1 MTRKYPLL
9 FLACVT
15 ASVVFACSTGSRSLP
30 NSPLSGVSP
39 DTLRERTIVPGVRQH
54 YLWLA
59 EGPWAVQ
66 LIEIDP
72 AACGVVYRTAKAR
85 DQLVGREATSVIA
98 RRMESELGRPVLV
111 AINGDFF
118 SFEPSGVP
126 EGPQVIAGEL
136 VKGPGGHREAVESR
150 RLREQPVFGVTDAGA
165 PFIGDVSLA
174 GSLRVRDGYSAA
186 ISGVNVQVA
195 GGALV
200 LLNGFLGDSTPA
212 DSTAVE
218 LVVHRFNGAST
229 DSTRGVV
236 AYVDTAASGVPL
248 PEGSVVFSGRGRG
261 AVFLRT
267 FSAPGDTLVWTVGF
281 SHVPGP
287 VREMIGGF
295 PLLLQGGE
303 DVLDQVEDLR
313 PAFSAVRHPR
323 TAIGMLSDGRVL
335 LLTVDGRQPGHSEGM
350 TLRELT
356 DLLRALGA
364 TDAINLDGGGS
375 TTLVILGEVMNRP
388 SDAAGERP
396 VANMLLVL
404 GPQTGACG
412 QP

>member
-1 MTRKYPLL
+1 MTRKYPFLL
-9 FLACVT
+9 LAC
-15 ASVVFACSTGSRSLP
+15 AAGVVLACSTGSRPPS
-30 NSPLSGVSP
+30 NVPLSGLSP
-39 DTLRERTIVPGVRQH
+39 DTLRERTIVPGVRQR

-59 EGPWAVQ
+59 EGPWAVH

-72 AACGVVYRTAKAR
+72 TACGVAYRTAKAR
-85 DQLVGREATSVIA
+85 DQLVGREPTSMIA
-98 RRMESELGRPVLV
+98 RRVESALGRPVLV

-118 SFEPSGVP
+118 SFEPPGIP
-126 EGPQVIAGEL
+126 EGPQVIGGEL

-150 RLREQPVFGVTDAGA
+150 RLREQPVFGVTDAGV
-165 PFIGDVSLA
+165 PFIANVSFA
-174 GSLRVRDGYSAA
+174 GSLRVRDGYSAP

-195 GGALV
+195 GGAPV
-200 LLNGFLGDSTPA
+200 LLNSFLGDSTPA
-212 DSTAVE
+212 DSISVE
-218 LVVHRFNGAST
+218 LVVHRFGAAST
-229 DSTRGVV
+229 DSMRGVV
-236 AYVDTAASGVPL
+236 ARVDTAASGVAL
-248 PEGSVVFSGRGRG
+248 PEGSVVFAGQGRG

-281 SHVPGP
+281 SPVPGS

-295 PLLLQGGE
+295 PLLLQKGE
-303 DVLDQVEDLR
+303 PVLDRVADLR

-323 TAIGMLSDGRVL
+323 TAIGLRSDGRVL
-335 LLTVDGRQPGHSEGM
+335 LLTVDGRRPGYSEGM
-350 TLRELT
+350 TLAELT
-356 DLLRALGA
+356 DLLRVLGA

-375 TTLVILGEVMNRP
+375 TTLVIRGEVVNRP
-388 SDAAGERP
+388 SDASGERP

>member
-1 MTRKYPLL
+1 
-9 FLACVT
+9 
-15 ASVVFACSTGSRSLP
+15 
-30 NSPLSGVSP
+30 
-39 DTLRERTIVPGVRQH
+39 
-54 YLWLA
+54 
-59 EGPWAVQ
+59 
-66 LIEIDP
+66 
-72 AACGVVYRTAKAR
+72 
-85 DQLVGREATSVIA
+85 
-98 RRMESELGRPVLV
+98 VLV

-118 SFEPSGVP
+118 SFEPPGVP

-150 RLREQPVFGVTDAGA
+150 RLREQPVFGVTVAGT
-165 PFIGDVSLA
+165 PFIGNVGLT
-174 GSLRVRDGYSAA
+174 GSLRVHDGYSAP

-195 GGALV
+195 GGAVV

-212 DSTAVE
+212 DSTLVE
-218 LVVHRFNGAST
+218 LVVHRITAAPS

-236 AYVDTAASGVPL
+236 ARADTAVSGVPL
-248 PEGSVVFSGRGRG
+248 LEGSVVFAGRGRG

-267 FSAPGDTLVWTVGF
+267 FSAPGDTLIWTVEF
-281 SHVPGP
+281 SPVPGS

-295 PLLLQGGE
+295 PLLLQNGE
-303 DVLDQVEDLR
+303 PVLDRVTDLR
-313 PAFSAVRHPR
+313 PGFSETRHPR
-323 TAIGMLSDGRVL
+323 TAIGMLSDGRVI
-335 LLTVDGRQPGHSEGM
+335 LLTVDGRQPGYSEGM

-364 TDAINLDGGGS
+364 TDAINMDGGGS
-375 TTLVILGEVMNRP
+375 TTLVIRGEVVNRP

-412 QP
+412 RP